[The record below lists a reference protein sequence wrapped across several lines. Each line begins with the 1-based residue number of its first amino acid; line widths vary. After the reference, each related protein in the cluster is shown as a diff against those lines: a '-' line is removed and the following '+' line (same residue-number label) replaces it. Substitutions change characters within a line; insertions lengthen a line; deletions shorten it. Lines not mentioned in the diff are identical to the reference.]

1 MLLIHTMRDIVELKS
16 KMQQECMSGIE
27 IRNLKEK
34 GIASLNLLRH
44 CWKTHSINESWN
56 TEHICLVLQS
66 YGLIFPIQDPFN
78 QKVQLGPSTPRSQ
91 DSVHCS
97 KDDGNKVFLVP
108 CKLPP
113 SSTDDEVL
121 EGRPHTCTFAFDFK
135 GFLPEDVYHRLMC
148 LVLKRAQEVTT
159 RKVEFVATK
168 TTFKIFNFS
177 ECDWIMET
185 CKHTLNV
192 KVM

>member
-27 IRNLKEK
+27 IRNLEEK
-34 GIASLNLLRH
+34 GIASLNLFRH
-44 CWKTHSINESWN
+44 CWKTHSIDESWN
-56 TEHICLVLQS
+56 TEHMCLVLQS
-66 YGLIFPIQDPFN
+66 YGLIFPIQD
-78 QKVQLGPSTPRSQ
+78 QKVQLGPSIQRSQ

-113 SSTDDEVL
+113 SSTDDE
-121 EGRPHTCTFAFDFK
+121 GHPHTCTFAFDFK

-148 LVLKRAQEVTT
+148 LVLKRAQEATT
-159 RKVEFVATK
+159 RKVKFEATK
-168 TTFKIFNFS
+168 TVFKIFNFT

-185 CKHTLNV
+185 CKHTLEV